1 MQVRELPPRV
11 DIAHE
16 SDVEDVAQVA
26 EGLARADLAARVG
39 WEYEGLREEEHLE
52 GGRRISHLDGAS
64 DRPSSCG
71 GKLRTPLLVSGH
83 DAPHTAARHVP
94 ASSYFAAS
102 RTNRTSYLRNRPP
115 TSWGRMGT
123 VSTPTARPRGVSGAF
138 A

>member
-1 MQVRELPPRV
+1 MSKTSRRWRRVWLVRILPPVSAGNTKGGEKKSTLRRGDASV
-11 DIAHE
+11 ISTEPPTDQLH
-16 SDVEDVAQVA
+16 VVA
-26 EGLARADLAARVG
+26 
-39 WEYEGLREEEHLE
+39 
-52 GGRRISHLDGAS
+52 
-64 DRPSSCG
+64 
-71 GKLRTPLLVSGH
+71 KLRTPLLVSGH